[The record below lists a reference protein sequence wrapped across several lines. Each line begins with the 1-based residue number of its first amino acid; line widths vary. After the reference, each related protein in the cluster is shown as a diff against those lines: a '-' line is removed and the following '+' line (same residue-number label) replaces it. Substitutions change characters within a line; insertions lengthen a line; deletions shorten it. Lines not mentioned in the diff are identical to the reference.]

1 MCIRDSNVH
10 VVMKRQDDINEIRR
24 KFKRILSMEFRKP
37 NYFPQH
43 ISDIRAFL
51 IDELNLEKEKLID
64 MDKEQE
70 N

>member
-1 MCIRDSNVH
+1 
-10 VVMKRQDDINEIRR
+10 MKRQDDINEIRR

>member
-1 MCIRDSNVH
+1 
-10 VVMKRQDDINEIRR
+10 MKRQDDINEIRR

-43 ISDIRAFL
+43 ISDIRTFL
-51 IDELNLEKEKLID
+51 IDELNSEKEKLAE

>member
-1 MCIRDSNVH
+1 
-10 VVMKRQDDINEIRR
+10 MKRQDDINEIHR

-43 ISDIRAFL
+43 ITDIRKFL
-51 IDELNLEKEKLID
+51 INELNTENKKLLQTH
-64 MDKEQE
+64 KEQE

>member
-1 MCIRDSNVH
+1 
-10 VVMKRQDDINEIRR
+10 MKRQDDINEIRR
-24 KFKRILSMEFRKP
+24 KFKRILSMELRKP

-51 IDELNLEKEKLID
+51 ISELNPEKEKLAE
-64 MDKEQE
+64 MNKEQE

>member
-1 MCIRDSNVH
+1 
-10 VVMKRQDDINEIRR
+10 
-24 KFKRILSMEFRKP
+24 MEFRKP

>member
-1 MCIRDSNVH
+1 
-10 VVMKRQDDINEIRR
+10 
-24 KFKRILSMEFRKP
+24 MEFRKP

-51 IDELNLEKEKLID
+51 IDELKTEKGNIAETN
-64 MDKEQE
+64 KEQE

>member
-1 MCIRDSNVH
+1 
-10 VVMKRQDDINEIRR
+10 MKRQDDINEIRR

-51 IDELNLEKEKLID
+51 ISELNPEKEKLAE
-64 MDKEQE
+64 MNKEQE